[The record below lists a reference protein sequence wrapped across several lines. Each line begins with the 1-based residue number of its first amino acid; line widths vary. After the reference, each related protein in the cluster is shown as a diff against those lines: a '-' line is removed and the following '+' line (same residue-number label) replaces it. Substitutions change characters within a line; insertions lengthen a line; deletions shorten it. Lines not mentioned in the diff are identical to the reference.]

1 MKMPRIF
8 FLIAIVFLST
18 CAFAQGI
25 ITGTITDAETKL
37 PLEGA
42 SVFAQNT
49 TAGVVTKADGTF
61 KLVLNKG
68 GYELVVSFT
77 GYASERINVEAT
89 DRILN
94 IELKKEDKSLSEVV
108 VRSSNEV
115 LDGWEKYGDFFLDNF
130 LGATPT
136 AMLAKLEN
144 PEVLKF
150 YYYKK
155 SDKLKVLA
163 TEPLRIS
170 NHALG
175 YQLQYSLDSFIYYY
189 KTDINSYRGNCFYAQ
204 MEGDSLQQ
212 QKWNN
217 TREQVYVGSRLHFLR
232 SYYDSTLK
240 EQGFEV
246 DLLSSKNKNKFNR
259 ITNPYDTAYFIADDS
274 TGDVEL
280 WFPAKASITY
290 RKQKPDK
297 EYLKQMEFPKD
308 VPAQISY
315 VDLSAAIII
324 KPNGFF
330 IDQRS
335 WINQGYWSWK
345 NLGDQLP
352 YDYVLPNSSF

>member
-1 MKMPRIF
+1 MKMSR
-8 FLIAIVFLST
+8 FLFLLTTLILST
-18 CAFAQGI
+18 SLFAQGI
-25 ITGTITDAETKL
+25 ISGNVTDAETKL

-49 TAGVVTKADGTF
+49 TAGAVTKADGTF
-61 KLVLNKG
+61 RLALNKG

-77 GYASERINVEAT
+77 GYTSERINVEGA
-89 DRILN
+89 DRIMN
-94 IELKKEDKSLSEVV
+94 VELKKEDKSLSEVV
-108 VRSSNEV
+108 VRSTNEV
-115 LDGWEKYGDFFLDNF
+115 PDGWEKYGDFFLDNF

-150 YYYKK
+150 YYFKK

-175 YQLQYSLDSFIYYY
+175 YQLRYSLDSFIYYY
-189 KTDINSYRGNCFYAQ
+189 KTHINSYRGNCFYAQ

-212 QKWNN
+212 QKWNE
-217 TREQVYVGSRLHFLR
+217 TRRQVYAGSRLHFLR

-240 EQGFEV
+240 EEGFDV
-246 DLLSSKNKNKFNR
+246 DLLSAKDKNKFNR
-259 ITNPYDTAYFIADDS
+259 ITNPYHTSYFLTDDS

-280 WFPAKASITY
+280 WFPEKASITY

-308 VPAQISY
+308 VPVQISY
-315 VDLSAAIII
+315 VDLSEAIVI
-324 KPNGFF
+324 KPNGYF

-352 YDYVLPNSSF
+352 YDYVFK